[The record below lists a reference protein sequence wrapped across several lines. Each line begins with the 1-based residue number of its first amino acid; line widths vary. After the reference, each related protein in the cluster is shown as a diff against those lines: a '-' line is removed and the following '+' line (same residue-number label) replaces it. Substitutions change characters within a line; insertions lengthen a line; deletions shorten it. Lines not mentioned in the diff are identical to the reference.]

1 MWSDQTWDDY
11 YALHKTR
18 CSDAHMGT
26 CSVLPPVPSVMNFLS
41 DLRTNAEQHGRT
53 EERAGLIRDAHT
65 QSAYFRSRYGH
76 GPEWSD
82 LMQVLEDDFLARQR
96 NGEFDDEVAEKV
108 REVLANLP
116 MSD

>member
-18 CSDAHMGT
+18 CSDAHMDV

-53 EERAGLIRDAHT
+53 EERAGLIRDAET
-65 QSAYFRSRYGH
+65 QRAYYVKRFGH
-76 GPEWSD
+76 PPNHGD
-82 LMQVLEDDFLARQR
+82 LLRLLKDDHLARQR

-108 REVLANLP
+108 REALANLP

>member
-18 CSDAHMGT
+18 CSDAHMGV
-26 CSVLPPVPSVMNFLS
+26 CSVLPPVPSVMNFLEG
-41 DLRTNAEQHGRT
+41 LRTSAEQHGRT
-53 EERAGLIRDAHT
+53 EERAGLIRDAQT
-65 QSAYFRSRYGH
+65 QRAYYWKRFGH
-76 GPEWSD
+76 APEWGD
-82 LMQVLEDDFLARQR
+82 LLNMLMDDWLARQR

-116 MSD
+116 TSD